1 MNIEGVVLLGHGS
14 RAAVDEANQFLIRMA
29 EMARAELGIAHVEP
43 AFMNPKS
50 LRQDL
55 AGAVRALVERGVKRL
70 VVAPV
75 FLTNGLHLRRDIP
88 AEIGRLRAA
97 HPEVEIR
104 LAGHLGCD
112 PRILAV
118 VLDRIREAV

>member
-1 MNIEGVVLLGHGS
+1 MSLEGVVLLGHGS
-14 RAAVDEANQFLIRMA
+14 RAAVDDANQFLIRMA
-29 EMARAELGIAHVEP
+29 EMVRAELGLSHVEP
-43 AFMNPKS
+43 AFMNPRS

-55 AGAVRALVERGVKRL
+55 AGAVRVLVEGGVRR
-70 VVAPV
+70 VVVVPV

-88 AEIGRLRAA
+88 AEVEKLRLTY
-97 HPEVEIR
+97 PEVEFR
-104 LAGHLGCD
+104 VAGPLGCD